1 MGGADDEAIKNEKP
15 LRSITLPSFC
25 MARFPVTQALYAA
38 IMDEADPSRFKG
50 KDRPVENVSWDEAH
64 QFIQVL
70 NEKTGRTEAKWRYCL
85 PSEAQWEYAARGG
98 EEGAKQGF
106 KYAGSNKLKE
116 VGWFDTNSHSETK
129 PVGLKLPNVLGLYDM
144 SGNVWEWCEDDW
156 HDSYK
161 NAPKNDASAW
171 VDTPDR
177 GSLRMNRGGGWW
189 RNPRDCR
196 VACRN
201 SWLPGFRHDL
211 IGFRLCLA
219 SSEHRG
225 QCGAKGTAY
234 KAVLQKVQ
242 GSRFYSRRDSKI
254 SNIQF

>member
-1 MGGADDEAIKNEKP
+1 MHPGTPPPTDIWPLHELEQALPHHDMLWVPGGTFTMGGADDEAYEREKP

-25 MARFPVTQALYAA
+25 MARFPVTQALYAS
-38 IMDEADPSRFKG
+38 IMDGAHPSSFKG
-50 KDRPVENVSWDEAH
+50 DDRPVERVSWDEAQ

-70 NEKTGRTEAKWRYCL
+70 NKITGRTQAKWRYCL

-98 EEGAKQGF
+98 KGGF

-156 HDSYK
+156 HDSYE
-161 NAPKNDASAW
+161 NAPKNDGAAW
-171 VDTPDR
+171 VDTPEF
-177 GSLRMNRGGGWW
+177 GSGSVGRGGGWLG
-189 RNPRDCR
+189 NPRNCR
-196 VACRN
+196 VASRYY
-201 SWLPGFRHDL
+201 WLPGRRDDG

-219 SSEHRG
+219 FSEVG
-225 QCGAKGTAY
+225 G
-234 KAVLQKVQ
+234 
-242 GSRFYSRRDSKI
+242 
-254 SNIQF
+254 